1 MAGTASQTLGFT
13 QAFTLFNT
21 RTSQIY
27 ADIDRTKSELL
38 GVPINRV
45 FETLSCIWARPSS
58 SPVRLTLYRAMS
70 GCYPTAVE
78 GSSGDLGLLG
88 GEVGIIRFRERDVLR
103 LG

>member
-21 RTSQIY
+21 RTPQIY

-58 SPVRLTLYRAMS
+58 SPVRLTLYTGQCPGAILRQLR
-70 GCYPTAVE
+70 GH
-78 GSSGDLGLLG
+78 LGTSAS
-88 GEVGIIRFRERDVLR
+88 
-103 LG
+103 